1 MTSTSHDENLSSSK
15 VQSSNSDTN
24 KITDFENKQPCE
36 YGEMTKYKT
45 RLHYNGKMTSSVT
58 RPEIKLAKLL
68 AAIVFGVGVL
78 VTIGWIFNVQSL
90 EEVLPGA
97 VNMKFSTAVS
107 FICSGVILYFIAKI
121 QDGKLGVGE
130 IVIATSGMVIFL
142 LMVTLLVSTI
152 TGIYTGVERLF
163 VNEIHDEHTA
173 VMGRPSLPTM
183 IDFIMI
189 VLAGIFSLSNYVKFK
204 KLSFWIGLAILVSGG
219 TSLIGYA
226 TNLPFLYYYA
236 PGWNSGMAIH
246 TSILFVLSGVT
257 LMILKSHY
265 AIEHTT
271 TRSIRLR
278 TKLISLFLTASVI
291 PTVFVGVL
299 IYNLAKSSEPIAT
312 LGHGIVM
319 LVSVTIFGVIIF
331 ALITSKFLS
340 EPITRLKKATESI
353 SEENLEARAEEE
365 SSDEIGDLGKSF
377 NQMIKNLKTAR
388 EKLVSAE
395 QLELSEKR
403 AISQYMEL
411 KKTYEVLSTTEK
423 RYRNLYEY
431 SPDLLRSI
439 SENGLILD
447 CNDNY
452 AKSLGYT
459 KDEVIGASIFEHT
472 AKKSLKELSQGIEEW
487 RKTGKITNR
496 TIWLKRK
503 DNSEF
508 PTLLSGTNLYDETGA
523 IVGRTVSLRDMTEVY
538 TAKEAL
544 EGEKA
549 KRLMTIGELS
559 SRLSHDIRNPLSVIH
574 NITELLKLRY
584 PNKDEKE
591 LSLIET
597 IDKSALRISYQIED
611 VLNFVRSTDIKKES
625 CSMLQILKSC
635 IDKITLP
642 ENVKIVMP
650 TNDLQVDC
658 DKIKLEIVFENII
671 NNAVQAID
679 AHQGEITIKMKSE
692 LNDDM
697 VEISDSGPG
706 IPLEVLPQIFEPLFT
721 TKRSG
726 TGLGLPTCK
735 NLIEQ
740 HGWTIQVKLPSTFV
754 IKMPRRQY
762 EG

>member
-1 MTSTSHDENLSSSK
+1 MGMNRTSHDEDNPSF
-15 VQSSNSDTN
+15 QSLKSGMN
-24 KITDFENKQPCE
+24 KIANLEDNQDRRK
-36 YGEMTKYKT
+36 EMTKYKT
-45 RLHYNGKMTSSVT
+45 CVPCIGTMTMT
-58 RPEIKLAKLL
+58 KPEIKIAKILAI
-68 AAIVFGVGVL
+68 IVFGVGVL
-78 VTIGWIFNVQSL
+78 VTIGWIFNIPIL
-90 EEVLPGA
+90 EEVLPNT
-97 VNMKFSTAVS
+97 VSMKFSSAVS
-107 FICSGVILYFIAKI
+107 FICSGIILYFISKI
-121 QDGKLGVGE
+121 QDGKLGLGE
-130 IVIATSGMVIFL
+130 IAIAASGMVIFL
-142 LMVTLLVSTI
+142 LMVTLLVSSL

-163 VNEIHDEHTA
+163 VSEIHDEHTA
-173 VMGRPSLPTM
+173 VMGRPPLPSM
-183 IDFIMI
+183 INFVGI

-204 KLSFWIGLAILVSGG
+204 KFSFWIGLGVLVSGG
-219 TSLIGYA
+219 TSIIGHA
-226 TNLPFLYYYA
+226 TNLSFLYYYV
-236 PGWNSGMAIH
+236 PGWDSGMAFH
-246 TSILFVLSGVT
+246 TGALFVISGVA

-265 AIEHTT
+265 AVEQTT
-271 TRSIRLR
+271 ARTIRLR

-291 PTVFVGVL
+291 PTVFVGALV
-299 IYNLAKSSEPIAT
+299 YNLAKSSEPIAT
-312 LGHGIVM
+312 LGNGIVM
-319 LVSVTIFGVIIF
+319 LVSVTMFGVIIF

-340 EPITRLKKATESI
+340 EPITRLRKATDSI
-353 SEENLEARAEEE
+353 SEEHLEIRAEED
-365 SSDEIGDLGKSF
+365 SSDEIGDLGRSF
-377 NQMIKNLKTAR
+377 NHMIQNLKTAR

-403 AISQYMEL
+403 AISQYLEL
-411 KKTYEVLSTTEK
+411 KKTYEILSATEK

-439 SENGLILD
+439 SEDGLILD

-459 KDEVIGASIFEHT
+459 KSEVIGASIFDHT
-472 AKKSLKELSQGIEEW
+472 AKKSIKELSRGIEEW
-487 RKTGKITNR
+487 RKTGKITNQ

-508 PTLLSGTNLYDETGA
+508 PTLLSGTSLYDEKGD

-591 LSLIET
+591 LSLIDT
-597 IDKSALRISYQIED
+597 IDKSAMRISYQIED
-611 VLNFVRSTDIKKES
+611 VLNFVRSTDIKKEP
-625 CSMLQILKSC
+625 CSLLQILQAC
-635 IDKITLP
+635 IDKIRLP
-642 ENVKIVMP
+642 DNVKLILP
-650 TNDLQVDC
+650 TYDLQVDC

-671 NNAVQAID
+671 GNAIQAID
-679 AHQGEITIKMKSE
+679 THQGEIAIKIIPE
-692 LNDDM
+692 LHDD
-697 VEISDSGPG
+697 VIEISDSGPG
-706 IPLEVLPQIFEPLFT
+706 IPVEILPQIFEPLFT

-754 IKMPRRQY
+754 IKIPRRQ
-762 EG
+762 

>member
-1 MTSTSHDENLSSSK
+1 MIDGTRDENLSFFK
-15 VQSSNSDTN
+15 EKLLQSDT
-24 KITDFENKQPCE
+24 KSITNFENKGHQNRHK
-36 YGEMTKYKT
+36 EMTKYKIHADYDE
-45 RLHYNGKMTSSVT
+45 RMTNSVT
-58 RPEIKLAKLL
+58 KSEIKMAKLL
-68 AAIVFGVGVL
+68 AIIVFGVGIV
-78 VTIGWIFNVQSL
+78 VTIGWIFNIPIL
-90 EEVLPGA
+90 ESVLPNM
-97 VNMKFSTAVS
+97 VTMKFSTAVS
-107 FICSGVILYFIAKI
+107 FICSGVILYFISKM
-121 QDGKLGVGE
+121 QDGKLGIGE
-130 IVIATSGMVIFL
+130 IVIAASGMVIFL
-142 LMVTLLVSTI
+142 LMVTLLVSNL

-163 VNEIHDEHTA
+163 VKEIHNEHTA

-183 IDFIMI
+183 IDFIMV
-189 VLAGIFSLSNYVKFK
+189 VLAGIFSLSNYVRFK

-219 TSLIGYA
+219 ISLIGYA
-226 TNLPFLYYYA
+226 VDLPFLYYYI
-236 PGWNSGMAIH
+236 PGWNSGMALH
-246 TSILFVLSGVT
+246 TSLLFVLSGIA

-265 AIEHTT
+265 AVEHATI
-271 TRSIRLR
+271 RSVRLR
-278 TKLISLFLTASVI
+278 TKLISLFLTASVL
-291 PTVFVGVL
+291 PTVFVGIL
-299 IYNLAKSSEPIAT
+299 IYNLAKSSEPITT
-312 LGHGIVM
+312 LGNGIVM
-319 LVSVTIFGVIIF
+319 LVSVTIFGVIVF

-353 SEENLEARAEEE
+353 SEENLEAKVEGE

-377 NQMIKNLKTAR
+377 NQMIKNLKIAR
-388 EKLVSAE
+388 DKLVSAE
-395 QLELSEKR
+395 QLELSEKI
-403 AISQYMEL
+403 AISQYQEL
-411 KKTYEVLSTTEK
+411 KKIYETLSTTEK
-423 RYRNLYEY
+423 KYRNLYEY

-439 SENGLILD
+439 SENGFILD

-459 KDEVIGASIFEHT
+459 KDEVIGTSIFEHT
-472 AKKSLKELSQGIEEW
+472 AKKSLKELSQGIGEW
-487 RKTGKITNR
+487 KKTGKIINR

-523 IVGRTVSLRDMTEVY
+523 IVGRTVSLRDMTEIY

-574 NITELLKLRY
+574 NVTELLRLRY

-591 LSLIET
+591 LSLIDT

-611 VLNFVRSTDIKKES
+611 VLNFVRSTDIKKEF
-625 CSMLQILKSC
+625 CSILQILKSC
-635 IDKITLP
+635 VDKITLP
-642 ENVKIVMP
+642 DNVKIIMP

-671 NNAVQAID
+671 SNAIQAVD
-679 AHQGEITIKMKSE
+679 EQPGEITIKIRNE
-692 LNDDM
+692 LNDD
-697 VEISDSGPG
+697 VIEVSDSGHG
-706 IPLEVLPQIFEPLFT
+706 IPLDVLPQIFEPLFT

-754 IKMPRRQY
+754 IKIPHRQ
-762 EG
+762 